1 MFGDYFHA
9 SLKAKR
15 DEGAPSARSE
25 RASLTRLLRHGC
37 TPHRVAFWIYQQAL
51 VVLWKGVQFF
61 PPPGLA
67 AVSKVRERFSKLSK
81 VAKVSKKVST
91 KCSIRLVLLFF
102 YFKAARIAPFAS
114 SYRSSMPVLR
124 SLASKHDT

>member
-1 MFGDYFHA
+1 VFGDYFQA

-25 RASLTRLLRHGC
+25 RAGVGRLLRHAC
-37 TPHRVAFWIYQQAL
+37 TPHRVAFWIYHQAL

-67 AVSKVRERFSKLSK
+67 SVSAVG
-81 VAKVSKKVST
+81 VSQNT
-91 KCSIRLVLLFF
+91 FF
-102 YFKAARIAPFAS
+102 HLTACI
-114 SYRSSMPVLR
+114 L
-124 SLASKHDT
+124 